1 MPEKKNRVRKNR
13 LELWVSDDELAQIR
27 TQMALAHTNNL
38 SAYLRRMSMYGYILN
53 LDLPE
58 LRELVSLLRRYSN
71 NLNQIARR
79 VNETSRFYAADLEDM
94 YQKQEDIWAAANSIL
109 MRLVAL

>member
-1 MPEKKNRVRKNR
+1 MSVKKRIRGNR
-13 LELWVSDDELAQIR
+13 LTLWVSDEELAQIK
-27 TQMALAHTNNL
+27 TKMALSGTGNL
-38 SAYLRRMSMYGYILN
+38 SAFIRHMAMYGYILK

-79 VNETSRFYAADLEDM
+79 VNETSRFYDTDM
-94 YQKQEDIWAAANSIL
+94 EEMLQKQEELWDAANRIL
-109 MRLVAL
+109 KRMSAL